1 VSLLSIDRLPS
12 AYLAPPGV
20 QSSWCPDVGILVMDT
35 QGYSGGYRTGVEQK
49 ITQFITATSDI
60 VLLNLKQDEVARHA
74 LQYKQMMETACRTA
88 LERYDE
94 EDP

>member
-1 VSLLSIDRLPS
+1 
-12 AYLAPPGV
+12 
-20 QSSWCPDVGILVMDT
+20 MDT
-35 QGYSGGYRTGVEQK
+35 QGYSGGYRTGVEHK

-74 LQYKQMMETACRTA
+74 LQYKQMMDTACRTA

-94 EDP
+94 EDPYVYYAFLEPY